1 MISDARNHHALSVTD
16 AGRPVLGGNYVV
28 GHVLVQ
34 GVDPILMTEARWTLT
49 ALLLGLLYRRQI
61 AASRHLLRE
70 NAPAVLV
77 LTLCGQVSFPL
88 TLYIGLQTTSALNA
102 AIYMSATPSMVLLI
116 NRLIFRDPVSAR
128 NWLGVIFS
136 TLGVMILLFQGNPLH
151 ATSLHRFSVGDLWAM
166 GSALSWALYCSLLR
180 LKDRRIPAN
189 GFVAVSSLLG
199 ALILLPIVIFWLMR
213 HPAQDWMAW
222 REPLFLIGLAYL
234 VIFPSW
240 LAYLFWNKGIAAIGA
255 TRGEIY
261 THIIPLSGGV
271 LSILFLHTQ
280 PQAWHLFSALF
291 IMVGIGICSL
301 EKRQAASIRL
311 RG

>member
-1 MISDARNHHALSVTD
+1 MPYLLLTLAALFW
-16 AGRPVLGGNYVV
+16 GNYVV

-34 GVDPILMTEARWTLT
+34 GVDPILMTEARWALT

-213 HPAQDWMAW
+213 HPAQDWPPGASRFSSAAW
-222 REPLFLIGLAYL
+222 RI
-234 VIFPSW
+234 W
-240 LAYLFWNKGIAAIGA
+240 
-255 TRGEIY
+255 
-261 THIIPLSGGV
+261 
-271 LSILFLHTQ
+271 
-280 PQAWHLFSALF
+280 
-291 IMVGIGICSL
+291 
-301 EKRQAASIRL
+301 
-311 RG
+311 